1 MSEEAK
7 NAMPFGK
14 INYILM
20 IAGILIL
27 TLGFILMASDTETYG
42 LGTMGWVVGPVV
54 VMIGFLTELAAV
66 MIKPKQ

>member
-7 NAMPFGK
+7 NMMPFGK

-20 IAGILIL
+20 VAGIIIL
-27 TLGFILMASDTETYG
+27 AVGFIMMASDTETYG
-42 LGTMGWVVGPVV
+42 LGSLGWVVGPVV
-54 VMIGFLTELAAV
+54 VMAGFVTELVAV